1 MFFSVFIY
9 PLPYLQVCAGSLLG
23 RTQRAAKKVWV
34 DYNSSI
40 SSKLIISSIIILC
53 NRIRLIV
60 FTLAVV
66 LGSCLASC
74 CPGQRRWRTGPGVY
88 MFCIKCYIFIFYYI
102 YIGPSVQHLAR
113 SLTRATTSFSG
124 QIKNN
129 LSIAL
134 DVGLNFLDNRVSIL
148 PDVGT

>member
-1 MFFSVFIY
+1 M
-9 PLPYLQVCAGSLLG
+9 PYLQVCAGSLLG
-23 RTQRAAKKVWV
+23 RTQRAAKKVQV

-40 SSKLIISSIIILC
+40 LSKLIIMPNSVGSSYILC
-53 NRIRLIV
+53 NRIRLIF
-60 FTLAVV
+60 FTLAFVP
-66 LGSCLASC
+66 GSCLASC

-88 MFCIKCYIFIFYYI
+88 IFGVKCYIFIFYYI
-102 YIGPSVQHLAR
+102 YIGPSDQHLAR
-113 SLTRATTSFSG
+113 SLTRPTTSFSG

-134 DVGLNFLDNRVSIL
+134 DVGLNFFDNRVSIL